1 MHLLEK
7 LGHTCPPPTSV
18 CPAGPFGG
26 FLMDP
31 AIPAQTYHIHHLL
44 SSYLRMPLTLS
55 LRGVR
60 VGL

>member
-1 MHLLEK
+1 MHLLER
-7 LGHTCPPPTSV
+7 LGRTCPPPALV

-26 FLMDP
+26 FLMDL
-31 AIPAQTYHIHHLL
+31 AIPAQTYHNHHLL

-55 LRGVR
+55 LPGVS